1 MQDIPQVK
9 INVEQYLLVINYTY
23 LTFTFL
29 LGRSEMRKKILEAE
43 KRKGFCI
50 GLDYQTR
57 EETE

>member
-29 LGRSEMRKKILEAE
+29 LGRSEMRKKILETE